1 MVCLMV
7 VMLVDRMGNL
17 RAALM
22 ALQKVDSMAQV
33 MVEQMV
39 ALMG

>member
-7 VMLVDRMGNL
+7 VMLVDRMGVV

-22 ALQKVDSMAQV
+22 VSKKVDSMV
-33 MVEQMV
+33 
-39 ALMG
+39 